1 MTLLFN
7 SITGITS
14 ETTLSGDFLNLFLRE
29 NPNLSVVGVSTQSAT
44 GYDIQISSVGL
55 ATTTKTTIDGL
66 LNSRYRSMKTQVQI
80 TQGSFHQISD
90 LLIIHDGTVSSIVEQ
105 ASISTGDYLADFST
119 RIESGN
125 TFLSVQLFSPD
136 YAFIRVVS
144 HKFNV

>member
-14 ETTLSGDFLNLFLRE
+14 ETTLSGEFLNLFLRE
-29 NPNLSVVGVSTQSAT
+29 NPNLSIVGVSTQSAT
-44 GYDIQISSVGL
+44 GYDVQISSIGL
-55 ATTTKTTIDGL
+55 TTTTITAIDAL
-66 LNSRYRSMKTQVQI
+66 SNSSYRSMKSQVQI
-80 TQGSFHQISD
+80 TQGSSHQIAD
-90 LLIIHDGTVSSIVEQ
+90 LLIIHDGTTSSIIEQ

-125 TFLSVQLFSPD
+125 TLLSIQMFNSD

-144 HKFNV
+144 QKFNI